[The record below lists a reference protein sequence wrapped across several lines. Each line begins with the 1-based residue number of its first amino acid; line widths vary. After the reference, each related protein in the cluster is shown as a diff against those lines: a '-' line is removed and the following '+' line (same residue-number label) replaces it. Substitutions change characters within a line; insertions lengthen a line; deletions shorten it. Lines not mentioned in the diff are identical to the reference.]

1 MISLQIVERD
11 VPRTAVVLPRIWSY
25 EGSPCIP
32 LRMEEAVEVLR
43 LSRRGMGQM
52 IHSVLLVFD

>member
-1 MISLQIVERD
+1 MISLQIIKRD
-11 VPRTAVVLPRIWSY
+11 VPRTAVVPPHIWSY

-43 LSRRGMGQM
+43 LSRRRMGHM
-52 IHSVLLVFD
+52 IYSLLLVFD